1 MAPNARNTA
10 RTIVIL
16 GFTVAALSGVIG
28 YWQNV
33 SSAPY
38 QFGSFREILIPLLNP
53 LITIVAVAAWWWLSR
68 LEARDDEQLRYLRI
82 AYIAFGVQYF
92 LYAALYVLIVTPL
105 DSQAGSW
112 TTTVLWLD
120 CVGAVVAS
128 FGLFL
133 MARYL
138 FTREDFDQLVPVSEE
153 VS

>member
-1 MAPNARNTA
+1 MDPNARNTA

-16 GFTVAALSGVIG
+16 GFTVVALSGVIS

-33 SSAPY
+33 SSVSY

-120 CVGAVVAS
+120 FVGAVVAS

-133 MARYL
+133 MAKTF
-138 FTREDFDQLVPVSEE
+138 FTQVDFDQVVPVSEE
-153 VS
+153 VG